1 MRVTTSVLRVR
12 CKLCKMASVVNLLT
26 DGVGSITEKLAF
38 GASVSINNETARSN
52 AAKVSPPPAVWR
64 ACARVVVGGNRSSS

>member
-1 MRVTTSVLRVR
+1 M
-12 CKLCKMASVVNLLT
+12 NLLT
-26 DGVGSITEKLAF
+26 AGVGSITEKLAF